1 MTFSTGT
8 ANLTNPRHLWLE
20 IPETEQSNSQHQD
33 FSTDNR
39 CWMAYLNRL
48 SLNAFL
54 PWLQEEYAPNATVFP
69 NLAAL
74 PSIWEVVNG
83 TAIDCGEVRIV
94 LIPTETLD
102 LSELRVPQEWVDIPS
117 WSADYYL
124 AVQVNLEEDCI
135 RVWGYASQAQLK
147 QGGTYDERDRAYC
160 LDGKDLIS
168 NLNVL
173 WMARQICPE
182 EVIRTETAPLPEL
195 SVSQAENLIARLGNA
210 DVILPRQAVPFPM
223 WGAILEHGAWR
234 QRLYEQRQGLQQQ
247 WSIIQWV
254 QTGVSDL
261 AQRFGWGAIELQP
274 SFEGARGSEQKSTLP
289 TMVRKLTITGQEYE
303 LRLQPKGNI
312 QDRVWRFE
320 LQSASSGEMIPTGV
334 KLMLLTEDL
343 QPFDGNQAEA
353 KTPVNSLYVEVALGA
368 PGEGL
373 VWQTQPSP
381 ENYECEALYF

>member
-1 MTFSTGT
+1 MTFSRG
-8 ANLTNPRHLWLE
+8 AAIVTNPRHLWLE
-20 IPETEQSNSQHQD
+20 IPETEQPNWQHQG
-33 FSTDNR
+33 FSTDDR
-39 CWMAYLNRL
+39 RWMAYLNRL

-94 LIPTETLD
+94 LIPTEALD

-124 AVQVNLEEDCI
+124 AVQVNLEEGCI
-135 RVWGYASQAQLK
+135 RVWGYTSQAQLK
-147 QGGTYDERDRAYC
+147 RDGTYDERDRAYC

-168 NLNVL
+168 NLDVL
-173 WMARQICPE
+173 WMAREICPE
-182 EVIRTETAPLPEL
+182 EVIRTETAPIPEL
-195 SVSQAENLIARLGNA
+195 SITQAENLLARLGNA

-247 WSIIQWV
+247 WSIIQWM
-254 QTGVSDL
+254 QTGVSDF
-261 AQRFGWGAIELQP
+261 AQRFGWGSVELQP
-274 SFEGARGSEQKSTLP
+274 SFEGARGVGQESALP

-303 LRLQPKGNI
+303 LRLQPKGSI

-320 LQSASSGEMIPTGV
+320 LRSASLGEMIPVGV

-343 QPFDGNQAEA
+343 QPFDGNQAQA
-353 KTPVNSLYVEVALGA
+353 KTPVNRLYVEVALGA
-368 PGEGL
+368 AGEGL
-373 VWQTQPSP
+373 IWQTQPTP
-381 ENYECEALYF
+381 EDYECEVLYF

>member
-20 IPETEQSNSQHQD
+20 IPETDQSNSQHQD
-33 FSTDNR
+33 FSTENR

-124 AVQVNLEEDCI
+124 AVQVNLDENCI
-135 RVWGYASQAQLK
+135 RVWGYASSSQLK
-147 QGGTYDERDRAYC
+147 FGTYDERDRAYC

-173 WMARQICPE
+173 WMAREICPE
-182 EVIRTETAPLPEL
+182 EVTRTETAPLPEL

-223 WGAILEHGAWR
+223 WGAILENGAWR

-261 AQRFGWGAIELQP
+261 AQKFGWGAIELQP
-274 SFEGARGSEQKSTLP
+274 SFEGARGSKQESTLP

-320 LQSASSGEMIPTGV
+320 LRSASSGEMIPTGV

-343 QPFDGNQAEA
+343 QPFDGNQAQA

-368 PGEGL
+368 AGEGL

>member
-1 MTFSTGT
+1 
-8 ANLTNPRHLWLE
+8 
-20 IPETEQSNSQHQD
+20 
-33 FSTDNR
+33 
-39 CWMAYLNRL
+39 L

-83 TAIDCGEVRIV
+83 TAINCGEMRIV
-94 LIPTETLD
+94 LIPTEALD

-124 AVQVNLEEDCI
+124 AVQVNLEESCI
-135 RVWGYASQAQLK
+135 RVWGYTSQAQLK
-147 QGGTYDERDRAYC
+147 NKGTYDECDRAYC
-160 LDGKDLIS
+160 LDAKDLIS

-173 WMARQICPE
+173 WMAREICPE
-182 EVIRTETAPLPEL
+182 EVIRTETAPLPGL
-195 SVSQAENLIARLGNA
+195 SVTQAENLVTRLGNA
-210 DVILPRQAVPFPM
+210 DIIIPRLAVPFSM

-247 WSIIQWV
+247 WSIIQWM
-254 QTGVSDL
+254 QTGVSDF
-261 AQRFGWGAIELQP
+261 AQRFGWGAVELQP
-274 SFEGARGSEQKSTLP
+274 GSEGARGSAQKSTLS

-320 LQSASSGEMIPTGV
+320 LRSATTGEMIPVGIQ
-334 KLMLLTEDL
+334 LILLTEDL
-343 QPFDGNQAEA
+343 QPFDGNQAQA
-353 KTPVNSLYVEVALGA
+353 NTPVDSLYIEVALDA
-368 PGEGL
+368 GEGL
-373 VWQTQPSP
+373 VWQTQPTP
-381 ENYECEALYF
+381 EDYECEALYF